1 MSYTYSK
8 ATGSMEVNVR
18 VEKTDT
24 DELEIVVTLDGSR
37 LDDTTLTPIMVEA
50 LRAYFKSEMA

>member
-1 MSYTYSK
+1 
-8 ATGSMEVNVR
+8 MEVNVR